1 MKPLLLLL
9 LVLFACCQS
18 TQAQDGYLFVKKG
31 YKKKRTYK
39 EGDRILLRLP
49 GDTIM
54 GGLITQLKNDTI
66 YLLGKPVPMA
76 KVEAVIVRI
85 RKKSKFH
92 IPTNQLLLITGGV
105 ALTTVGLSL
114 NNQVDFNEALK
125 AGLVIGYGPLLA
137 HYLVS
142 NLKFSRRE
150 FRVRKKFR
158 LQMIDFH
165 IPRRRGF

>member
-1 MKPLLLLL
+1 MKPLLLL
-9 LVLFACCQS
+9 VFLFTCCQA

-66 YLLGKPVPMA
+66 YLLGKPVPMS
-76 KVEAVIVRI
+76 KVQAVIVRT
-85 RKKSKFH
+85 RKNKKFH
-92 IPTNQLLLITGGV
+92 IPINQLLLITGGV
-105 ALTTVGLSL
+105 ALTTAGLTL
-114 NNQVDFNEALK
+114 NNQVDFNEALT

-142 NLKFSRRE
+142 NLRFSRKE
-150 FRVRKKFR
+150 FRIRKKFR

-165 IPRRRGF
+165 LPRRRAF